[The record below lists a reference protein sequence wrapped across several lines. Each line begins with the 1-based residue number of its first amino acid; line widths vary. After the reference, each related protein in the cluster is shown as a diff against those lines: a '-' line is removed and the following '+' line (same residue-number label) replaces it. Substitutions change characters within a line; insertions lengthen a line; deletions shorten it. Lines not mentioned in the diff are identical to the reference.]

1 MIIIKALVLIL
12 MLIFAQPFFLSKSS
26 FDSSTPAYATVP
38 YTFSNI
44 SGTYSIPNLGFQITF
59 PPGWSGIGLEG
70 FVMVSPMGINSRT
83 AVPNPS
89 NDLDKVIFILSVAN
103 LSDIVGG
110 SGDLNA
116 SAYRKYVEK
125 TARTI
130 GCQIISDKFVKFN
143 GTNTEEVDQLCGS
156 RLEQKAKTHAI
167 ASGKTVVFVGLK
179 GNGPA
184 LDHNLKK
191 FDESLHTIKINKV
204 TNIKRLLS
212 GAR

>member
-1 MIIIKALVLIL
+1 MSKLLSLALIPIIVWATASI
-12 MLIFAQPFFLSKSS
+12 LSKSN
-26 FDSSTPAYATVP
+26 FDLSTQAYATIP
-38 YTFSNI
+38 YNFTNI
-44 SGTYSIPNLGFQITF
+44 SGIYRIPQLGFQITF
-59 PPGWSGIGLEG
+59 PPGWSGIGLND
-70 FVMVSPMGINSRT
+70 FVMVSPMGINSKT

-89 NDLDKVIFILSVAN
+89 SDIDKAIIVLSVAN
-103 LSDIVGG
+103 LSDIMDGLKDRNI
-110 SGDLNA
+110 S
-116 SAYRKYVEK
+116 SYQQYVEK
-125 TARTI
+125 TSKTI

-156 RLEQKAKTHAI
+156 RLEQKAKTYAI

-184 LDHNLKK
+184 FDHNLKK
-191 FDESLHTIKINKV
+191 FDESLQTIKINKV